1 MANLK
6 KVALTFQGL
15 PTTVGDGFEIRRPFP
30 TRRFPETSPF
40 ILLDHAGPTEIP
52 PSDTPKG
59 VDAHPHKGF
68 ETVTILLSGELEHR
82 DSFGNQGY
90 LKPGDVQ
97 WMTAGAGIVHEEKHG
112 RDFSRQ
118 GGTLELL
125 QLWVNLPA
133 AHKNEPPG
141 YQDIKAASIPNVPLP
156 NDSGF
161 VRVIAG
167 SWQGHTG
174 PARTFT
180 PMQVLQGSIP
190 ADGTATFSV
199 PEKDNTIVYL
209 LDGNGT
215 VNNEELAAGTAA
227 FFQQSGTEIVLKAQT
242 PLRFLLLSGT
252 PLGEPVVSYGPFVMN
267 TQEEIAEAIQ
277 DFRAGKMGTLD

>member
-112 RDFSRQ
+112 RDFSQ
-118 GGTLELL
+118 KGGSLELL

-133 AHKNEPPG
+133 SHKNAPPG
-141 YQDIKAASIPNVPLP
+141 YQEIRAAAIPQVDLP
-156 NDSGF
+156 EGRGY

-167 SWQGHTG
+167 CWQDQNG
-174 PARTFT
+174 PAKTFT
-180 PMQVLQGSIP
+180 PMQVLQGKLNN
-190 ADGTATFSV
+190 GGVVHFSV
-199 PEKDNTIVYL
+199 PETDNSILYT
-209 LDGNGT
+209 LDGSGT
-215 VNNEELAAGTAA
+215 INEEEVSSGTAA
-227 FFQQSGTEIVLKAQT
+227 FFQLSGKEIRVQANT
-242 PLRFLLLSGT
+242 SLRFLFLSGA
-252 PLGEPVVSYGPFVMN
+252 PLQEPVVSYGPFVMN
-267 TQEEIAEAIQ
+267 TQEEIEQAIQ